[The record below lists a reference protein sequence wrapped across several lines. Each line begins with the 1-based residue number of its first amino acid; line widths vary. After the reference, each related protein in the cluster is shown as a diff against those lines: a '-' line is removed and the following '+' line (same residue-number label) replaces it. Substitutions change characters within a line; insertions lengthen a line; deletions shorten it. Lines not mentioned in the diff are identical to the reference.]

1 MGMGEKH
8 EFLGLQINI
17 MGWDGWDGWDESW
30 DFRIVDG
37 FQMVFIWTTV
47 TTAKKMCVYV
57 E

>member
-17 MGWDGWDGWDESW
+17 MGWDGWDESW

-47 TTAKKMCVYV
+47 TAAKKMCVYV